1 MDLVHRAVTA
11 RRPRPAERGFSLI
24 EVMIASVILLILL
37 LGIIPLFLR
46 SSVNRLHGRESSMVS
61 SFARSRAEELLQLP
75 FDHKELTVP
84 SGSTELDVVEYQT
97 PGSTEWSQDPSL
109 ATKALWVRT
118 TRVRQFGAG
127 DLLDGDTNGD
137 GNDLD
142 TPLPGG
148 TNPRSVQLK
157 EIQVEVTSP
166 RKAGPLGAAKELSIR
181 VLKAF

>member
-11 RRPRPAERGFSLI
+11 PGERPGERGFSLI
-24 EVMIASVILLILL
+24 EVLIASLILLILL
-37 LGIIPLFLR
+37 LGIIPLFVR
-46 SSVNRLHGRESSMVS
+46 SSVNRVHGRESSIVS

-75 FDHKELTVP
+75 FDHLKLTVP
-84 SGSTELDVVEYQT
+84 SGDTELDVVEYRVPASDT
-97 PGSTEWSQDPSL
+97 WSEDPSL
-109 ATKALWVRT
+109 AGQAQWVRT
-118 TRVRQFGAG
+118 TRVRQFGTV
-127 DLLDGDTNGD
+127 DLLDGDTDGD

-142 TPLPGG
+142 SPLPGG

-166 RKAGPLGAAKELSIR
+166 RQGGPLGRGKELSIR